1 MRKLVKD
8 AVREQKYMNI
18 HTPIC
23 MWMHPAAKSLGA
35 LKILFAFVQCRPPG
49 ELGIPWSIEIELLQ
63 CKPVVGFRVG
73 SHPAVV

>member
-1 MRKLVKD
+1 
-8 AVREQKYMNI
+8 
-18 HTPIC
+18 
-23 MWMHPAAKSLGA
+23 MHPAAKSLGA